1 MPRAWFA
8 VAAVAVCA
16 MACGG
21 GSAATQSPSPT
32 SPASPSPTPTPSPAG
47 LVFKLQPEPGVT
59 ATGTATVTTTSKT
72 VTVELKIA
80 GLGASSA
87 HVSHIHLGSCQSRGG
102 IAFALNTVVVDGQ
115 GDADTKS
122 TLQLTY
128 PPSSGTWYVVVHA
141 GPDMQGSNATYLLCG
156 NLFT

>member
-21 GSAATQSPSPT
+21 GAAPTHAPSPT
-32 SPASPSPTPTPSPAG
+32 SPASPSPTPTQAG

-80 GLGASSA
+80 GLCASSA

-128 PPSSGTWYVVVHA
+128 PPSSGTLYGVVHD
-141 GPDMQGSNATYLLCG
+141 GPDMVCAKATFQFASDICS
-156 NLFT
+156 TA